1 MVAAVRSILQVLAG
15 VVCLETALGILSPT
29 IALQL
34 AHRAAPPELIGLIGS
49 AYFGGF
55 LLGTLSCHRVIDR
68 VGHIRSF
75 AVFAAVAANATL
87 LLLIFDQV
95 YLWVVLRIIGGY
107 AIAGQYLVIESW
119 LNDKAS
125 NENRGRIFS
134 IYMMVSWAASGVS
147 PLALNL
153 GDPTGHLLLTLAAI
167 ALVTSL
173 LPLALTRIGNPEIG
187 EREHFGLIRLYN
199 ISPTGIVACF
209 GSGVATPAFYALLP
223 AYMVDA
229 GYSTGQLSFV
239 YSFST
244 LAGLLAQFPIGY
256 LADHIGR
263 RPLMLATS
271 LGSALT
277 AVALYLAGDRSF
289 AVLAGLIFVFEG
301 LMAPLYGLG
310 VGQTSDYIEKKDFV
324 AASSGLLFAWGLGS
338 AVGPMLAG
346 GLIGAAGPRGLF
358 LFMAA
363 ALGVFVLFLIAR
375 MLMRRAKAAREQLN
389 YVAVPLTQGTY
400 GAPELD
406 PRSEPTP
413 HPHKRPEE

>member
-55 LLGTLSCHRVIDR
+55 LLGTLTCHRVIDR